1 MYPLEVNIIKVEKL
15 TPNDTTSTNSY
26 SYQVLV
32 KGQRLHLHNL
42 SDYFDL
48 NEESLEDNRY
58 KQYEYEE
65 PVVEET
71 WEDIDFRGQ
80 QFFGIDLI
88 EDLQH
93 HIHIEEKGVVAGH
106 TRVFPNI
113 NITSELIFFR
123 DGLCVASIIDVWGF
137 LCAHV
142 FGDIAACI

>member
-1 MYPLEVNIIKVEKL
+1 MYPLEVNKIKDEKL
-15 TPNDTTSTNSY
+15 TPDDTTSANSY

-58 KQYEYEE
+58 KQDEYEE

-71 WEDIDFRGQ
+71 GENIDFRGQ

-93 HIHIEEKGVVAGH
+93 HIHIEEEGVVAGH

-113 NITSELIFFR
+113 NITSEHIFFR
-123 DGLCVASIIDVWGF
+123 DGLCLASIINV
-137 LCAHV
+137 
-142 FGDIAACI
+142 

>member
-15 TPNDTTSTNSY
+15 TPNDTTSANSK

-42 SDYFDL
+42 SDNFDL

-58 KQYEYEE
+58 KQDEYEE

-71 WEDIDFRGQ
+71 GEDIDFRGK

-93 HIHIEEKGVVAGH
+93 HIHIEEEGVVAGH

-113 NITSELIFFR
+113 NITSELIFLR
-123 DGLCVASIIDVWGF
+123 DGLCLTSIINV
-137 LCAHV
+137 
-142 FGDIAACI
+142 